1 MLNKLNGLH
10 EMFRNWSAKYIK
22 ILHRKILH
30 TEIINFKQKLAYIS
44 RKFLWE
50 LGESNLETIISFE
63 FCRIVTM
70 IR

>member
-1 MLNKLNGLH
+1 MLNKLKELHEIH

-44 RKFLWE
+44 R
-50 LGESNLETIISFE
+50 
-63 FCRIVTM
+63 
-70 IR
+70 